1 MLNAYEYGQTETDR
15 DYRNAITHL
24 QVMVPEHVDRMK
36 ILGVVAVT
44 NPYWHFRNSVYY
56 DTLEKP
62 FLGEERASKEY
73 YMRSI
78 TDAGIVTSCAS
89 DFPVTVPPR
98 TMDALHLMVNRKQP
112 GHPEMEEM
120 GAGETISVEDGLQV
134 LTYGGAYQNRL
145 EKTKG
150 SLEAGKDADFVLL
163 DSDVLAIPKEDIY
176 KTQVTA
182 TYICGEKVWA

>member
-1 MLNAYEYGQTETDR
+1 M
-15 DYRNAITHL
+15 
-24 QVMVPEHVDRMK
+24 
-36 ILGVVAVT
+36 
-44 NPYWHFRNSVYY
+44 YY

-134 LTYGGAYQNRL
+134 LTYGGAYSQEPGGVKEEFP
-145 EKTKG
+145 EKIIFPLTETCVSSIMDRKM
-150 SLEAGKDADFVLL
+150 A
-163 DSDVLAIPKEDIY
+163 
-176 KTQVTA
+176 
-182 TYICGEKVWA
+182 

>member
-1 MLNAYEYGQTETDR
+1 
-15 DYRNAITHL
+15 
-24 QVMVPEHVDRMK
+24 
-36 ILGVVAVT
+36 
-44 NPYWHFRNSVYY
+44 
-56 DTLEKP
+56 
-62 FLGEERASKEY
+62 
-73 YMRSI
+73 MRSI

-145 EKTKG
+145 EKKKG

-163 DSDVLAIPKEDIY
+163 DSDVLTIPKEDIY
-176 KTQVTA
+176 KTQVIA